1 MERRELQLHSTLFF
15 PIALDLQVLY
25 NLSDEL
31 SVGKYLMNP
40 SKKRILLLL
49 PTKTYRAK
57 AFLSAA
63 SQLGVTV
70 AIGSDQPQ
78 TLSDL
83 SPRKSLVI
91 NFSKPEKATEEV
103 IAFAQNYPIDA
114 VVGVDDDTTILVS
127 MVAKAL
133 SLPHNSVESARTTR
147 SKYQM
152 RKGLA
157 MGGIPS
163 PHFKLVSIGTDS
175 AAVARDANFPC
186 VLKPISLSGSRG
198 VIRANNPKEF
208 IKAFQRIISILGA
221 SDVKSRKDA
230 RAQQILV
237 EDFIPGIEVA
247 LEGILIR
254 GRLKVLA
261 IFDKPDPL
269 DGPFFEETLYV
280 TPSRLPA
287 RVQEDIVSCTTRTA
301 KALGLREGPVH
312 AELRVNDAG
321 TWIIEIAARSIG
333 GLCARTLRFGTG
345 ISLEELIIR
354 HAIGLEVESLQ
365 REQEPA
371 GVMMI
376 PIPQAGIL
384 REVRGKTGA
393 EQISGIEEVTISIP
407 IGQEVLPLPEGARYL
422 GFIFARGS
430 TPESVEASLREAHRR
445 LEFVITAE

>member
-1 MERRELQLHSTLFF
+1 MK
-15 PIALDLQVLY
+15 P
-25 NLSDEL
+25 N
-31 SVGKYLMNP
+31 
-40 SKKRILLLL
+40 KKRILLLL

-63 SQLGVTV
+63 SQLGVAV
-70 AIGSDQPQ
+70 AVGSDQPQ
-78 TLSDL
+78 TLSEL

-91 NFSKPEKATEEV
+91 NFSKPEKATKEIV
-103 IAFAQNYPIDA
+103 AFAQTHPIDA

-127 MVAKAL
+127 MVAKVL
-133 SLPHNSVESARTTR
+133 SLPHNSVESAHTTR
-147 SKYQM
+147 NKYQM
-152 RKGLA
+152 RKVLA
-157 MGGIPS
+157 AAGIPS
-163 PHFKLVSIGTDS
+163 PRFDLVSINTDPTE
-175 AAVARDANFPC
+175 VARRVNFPC
-186 VLKPISLSGSRG
+186 VLKPLSLSASRG
-198 VIRANNPKEF
+198 VIRANNPREF
-208 IKAFQRIISILGA
+208 VNAFQRVVSILSS

-269 DGPFFEETLYV
+269 DGPFFEETLYI
-280 TPSRLPA
+280 TPSRLPVN
-287 RVQEDIVSCTTRTA
+287 VQSDIISCTARTA
-301 KALGLREGPVH
+301 EVLGLREGPVH
-312 AELRVNDAG
+312 AELRVNDDGA
-321 TWIIEIAARSIG
+321 WIIEIAARSIG

-354 HAIGLEVESLQ
+354 HAIGMEVESLQ
-365 REQEPA
+365 RERQPA

-376 PIPQAGIL
+376 PIPHAGVL
-384 REVRGKTGA
+384 REVRGKIEA
-393 EQISGIEEVTISIP
+393 EQVAGIEEVTISIP
-407 IGQEVLPLPEGARYL
+407 LGQEVLPLPEGASYL

-445 LEFVITAE
+445 LEFVIAVE

>member
-1 MERRELQLHSTLFF
+1 
-15 PIALDLQVLY
+15 
-25 NLSDEL
+25 
-31 SVGKYLMNP
+31 MNP
-40 SKKRILLLL
+40 NKKRILLLL

-63 SQLGVTV
+63 SQLGVAV

-78 TLSDL
+78 TLSEL

-91 NFSKPEKATEEV
+91 NFSKPEKATEEIV
-103 IAFAQNYPIDA
+103 AFAQNHPIDA

-152 RKGLA
+152 RKVLA
-157 MGGIPS
+157 AGGIPS
-163 PHFKLVSIGTDS
+163 PHFELVSIRVDPAEIAT
-175 AAVARDANFPC
+175 AVNFPC
-186 VLKPISLSGSRG
+186 VLKPLSLSASRG

-208 IKAFQRIISILGA
+208 VTAFQRVVSILGLA
-221 SDVKSRKDA
+221 DVKSRKDA
-230 RAQQILV
+230 RTEQILV

-280 TPSRLPA
+280 TPSRLSA
-287 RVQEDIVSCTTRTA
+287 EVQNEIISCTARTA
-301 KALGLREGPVH
+301 EVLGLREGPVH
-312 AELRVNDAG
+312 AELRVNDDGA
-321 TWIIEIAARSIG
+321 WIIEIAARSIG
-333 GLCARTLRFGTG
+333 GLCARTLRFGAG

-354 HAIGLEVESLQ
+354 HAIGMEVDSLQ
-365 REQEPA
+365 RERQPV

-376 PIPQAGIL
+376 PVPRAGIL
-384 REVRGKTGA
+384 QEIRGKTDA
-393 EQISGIEEVTISIP
+393 EQVSGIEEVTISIP

-422 GFIFARGS
+422 GFIFARGNS
-430 TPESVEASLREAHRR
+430 PESVEAFLREAHNR
-445 LEFVITAE
+445 LEFVIIDGKL

>member
-1 MERRELQLHSTLFF
+1 
-15 PIALDLQVLY
+15 
-25 NLSDEL
+25 
-31 SVGKYLMNP
+31 MNP

-78 TLSDL
+78 TLSEL

-91 NFSKPEKATEEV
+91 NLSKPEKATEEIV
-103 IAFAQNYPIDA
+103 AFAQTHPIDA

-127 MVAKAL
+127 MVSAAL

-152 RKGLA
+152 REVLA
-157 MGGIPS
+157 TGGIPS
-163 PHFKLVSIGTDS
+163 PHFELVSIS
-175 AAVARDANFPC
+175 ADPAEIASSVNFPC
-186 VLKPISLSGSRG
+186 VLKPLSLSASRG
-198 VIRANNPKEF
+198 VIRANNLKEF
-208 IKAFQRIISILGA
+208 VTAFQRVVSILGLA
-221 SDVKSRKDA
+221 DVKSRKDA
-230 RAQQILV
+230 RTEQILV

-287 RVQEDIVSCTTRTA
+287 EVQNDIISCTARTA
-301 KALGLREGPVH
+301 EVLGLREGPVH
-312 AELRVNDAG
+312 AELRVNDDGA
-321 TWIIEIAARSIG
+321 WIIEIAARSIG
-333 GLCARTLRFGTG
+333 GLCARTLRFGAG

-354 HAIGLEVESLQ
+354 HAIGMEVDSLQ
-365 REQEPA
+365 RERQPA

-376 PIPQAGIL
+376 PIPHAGIL
-384 REVRGKTGA
+384 REVRGKADA
-393 EQISGIEEVTISIP
+393 EKVSGIEEVTISIP
-407 IGQEVLPLPEGARYL
+407 IGQKVLPLPEAAKYL
-422 GFIFARGS
+422 GFIFARGN
-430 TPESVEASLREAHRR
+430 TPESVEASLREAHDR
-445 LEFVITAE
+445 LEFVIIDGKL

>member
-1 MERRELQLHSTLFF
+1 
-15 PIALDLQVLY
+15 
-25 NLSDEL
+25 
-31 SVGKYLMNP
+31 MNP
-40 SKKRILLLL
+40 NKKRILLLL

-63 SQLGVTV
+63 SQLGVAV

-78 TLSDL
+78 TLSEL

-91 NFSKPEKATEEV
+91 NFGKPEKATEEIV
-103 IAFAQNYPIDA
+103 AFAQTHPIDA

-152 RKGLA
+152 RRVLA
-157 MGGIPS
+157 AGGIPS
-163 PHFKLVSIGTDS
+163 PHFELASIS
-175 AAVARDANFPC
+175 ADPAEIARGLNFPC
-186 VLKPISLSGSRG
+186 VLKPLSLSASRG
-198 VIRANNPKEF
+198 VIRANNPREF
-208 IKAFQRIISILGA
+208 VKAFQRVVSILGA
-221 SDVKSRKDA
+221 SDVKSRKDVKTE
-230 RAQQILV
+230 QILI

-269 DGPFFEETLYV
+269 DGPFFEETFYV
-280 TPSRLPA
+280 TPSRLPVD
-287 RVQEDIVSCTTRTA
+287 VQNDIISCTAQTA
-301 KALGLREGPVH
+301 DVLGLREGPVH
-312 AELRVNDAG
+312 AELRVNDDGA
-321 TWIIEIAARSIG
+321 WIIEIAARSIG
-333 GLCARTLRFGTG
+333 GLCARTLRFGAG

-354 HAIGLEVESLQ
+354 HAIGMEVESLQ
-365 REQEPA
+365 RERQPA

-376 PIPQAGIL
+376 PIPHAGIL
-384 REVRGKTGA
+384 REVRGKTDA
-393 EQISGIEEVTISIP
+393 EQVAGIEEVTISIP
-407 IGQEVLPLPEGARYL
+407 IGQEVLPLPEGASYL

-430 TPESVEASLREAHRR
+430 TPEGVEAALREAHHR
-445 LEFVITAE
+445 LEFVITGRKL